1 MSRETR
7 PRLGRGL
14 SSLIRNS
21 IADAAAAAG
30 QYEAVAPAPVAPP
43 AEKLP
48 AAQIAAAHSAVAA
61 AQPSALAADA
71 PAAVDV
77 LQTATLR
84 ADTVLPSASVTGVL
98 SIPVERIQPNPCQP
112 RRAFAAEALGELA
125 DSIRLHG
132 VLEPLVVCPR
142 SQSDGQEPGY
152 YLVAGERR
160 LRAAQLAGKTAVPCV
175 LRHASRQE
183 MLELAVIENIHRE
196 DLNPVERAMAYRDL
210 LDQFGLTQEQAA
222 QRVGE
227 KRSTVANHLRL
238 LDLSNEVQTMVASGQ
253 LSFGHAKVLAA
264 LAGRVDQQALLAKRV
279 VQENMS
285 VRQLE
290 ELVKQLQELGQADM
304 AAVAEPAATGATKS
318 AYLADLER
326 QLSETVGAR
335 VAIRP
340 GRAKH
345 SGRVV
350 ISYYTIEDFD
360 RITKALGMAVES

>member
-132 VLEPLVVCPR
+132 VLEPLVVC
-142 SQSDGQEPGY
+142 
-152 YLVAGERR
+152 V
-160 LRAAQLAGKTAVPCV
+160 RAAKVTARSP
-175 LRHASRQE
+175 
-183 MLELAVIENIHRE
+183 VITWWR
-196 DLNPVERAMAYRDL
+196 
-210 LDQFGLTQEQAA
+210 
-222 QRVGE
+222 
-227 KRSTVANHLRL
+227 
-238 LDLSNEVQTMVASGQ
+238 ASG
-253 LSFGHAKVLAA
+253 GCGRHNWPARRPCHAYCAMP
-264 LAGRVDQQALLAKRV
+264 AGRRCS
-279 VQENMS
+279 NW
-285 VRQLE
+285 
-290 ELVKQLQELGQADM
+290 
-304 AAVAEPAATGATKS
+304 P
-318 AYLADLER
+318 
-326 QLSETVGAR
+326 
-335 VAIRP
+335 
-340 GRAKH
+340 
-345 SGRVV
+345 
-350 ISYYTIEDFD
+350 
-360 RITKALGMAVES
+360 